1 MSMATLD
8 LPAMEQFTREFE
20 ALFNDGDASGMAA
33 CYAED
38 ARLLAEN
45 APLISGRATIEQ
57 FWRTA
62 IERARAA
69 NATRTIRP
77 AEVTTSGDLGYALG
91 TVTVTIPDGRLL
103 TTKFAV
109 I

>member
-1 MSMATLD
+1 
-8 LPAMEQFTREFE
+8 
-20 ALFNDGDASGMAA
+20 MAA

-69 NATRTIRP
+69 
-77 AEVTTSGDLGYALG
+77 SCCYLGHAL
-91 TVTVTIPDGRLL
+91 TYPEEFFELGRLF
-103 TTKFAV
+103 TV
-109 I
+109 